1 MGQTNIQRN
10 LRPTIAFNT
19 ASPAGKDERK
29 ISFDNKNDSP
39 ENPKFRETQPF
50 MHEFKGLKDR
60 GVNDS
65 GQKEPNAGN
74 TAKFRQTTGT
84 NFIMNNIKIQTPSID
99 SGREGN
105 LAIELRKIEEKPQC
119 SVKEFPQSKVL
130 RDNTPAAG
138 DKGLTWDANTRDTNS
153 VKNLGNQNHIAG
165 KDRSRKEL
173 NSLLINKQS
182 LLNHTVLSENLPD
195 LTKYSEH

>member
-1 MGQTNIQRN
+1 MGQTTIQRN

-29 ISFDNKNDSP
+29 ISFDNKNDSL

-50 MHEFKGLKDR
+50 MHEFKGRKDG
-60 GVNDS
+60 GVNDD
-65 GQKEPNAGN
+65 GQKEPNAAN
-74 TAKFRQTTGT
+74 PAKFRQTTGT

-105 LAIELRKIEEKPQC
+105 LAIELRKIE
-119 SVKEFPQSKVL
+119 VL

-165 KDRSRKEL
+165 KDRSRKDL

-182 LLNHTVLSENLPD
+182 LLKHTVLSENLPD